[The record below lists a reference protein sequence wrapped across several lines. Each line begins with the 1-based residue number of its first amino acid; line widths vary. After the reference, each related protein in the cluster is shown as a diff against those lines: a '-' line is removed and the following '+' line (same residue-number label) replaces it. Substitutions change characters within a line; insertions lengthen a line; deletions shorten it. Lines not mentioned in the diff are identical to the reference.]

1 MLELRQRV
9 VMSTNSCQVS
19 SKKMTLKLALQW
31 RPSISMEAQS
41 LRVLKGR
48 ILWSVIYVLVFVG
61 VPLISRV
68 NNDVT
73 FLILR
78 QSGTPTL
85 IWVTWLIILCCVI
98 LIVIPIL
105 LVTWVYRGIP
115 VLALIVAVFAY
126 GAFKPLIYAVLNI
139 YDPSKLLS
147 VERIVTV
154 LLAVIL
160 GVFAELLA
168 RNLAFGKVLLVALV
182 CVLIPAQVIQAPP
195 STSKRSSSMAI
206 SGTDELPM
214 SIVWIVVD
222 EVSANLV
229 YDAEEHVRKD
239 LQNLHELSES
249 GTTYLR
255 AVTPGTWTTK
265 AIPQMLN
272 GLVSDKSEIESND
285 LHGVFPLS
293 DSGINAYFYSGYV
306 KYPDRC
312 GYVELYISGEKCKF
326 GNSYYER
333 AKVLIGD
340 LTAVTIQN
348 SVPYFRTKILDNV
361 DVDEFNL
368 GRKGE
373 VSEGQL
379 PNFINAQTLNRPFF
393 AFHHYLKTHSPW
405 NLDRYGHEVWKTDD
419 LIPDVTATD
428 DNLVGIKQSMR
439 FQSLLRF
446 DDELG
451 TVIAA
456 LKRKGLFDTTAII
469 VTSDHGAILKDLPM
483 TNGRTAER
491 LGDVES
497 TLRDTLHVPL
507 IVKFPNQRT
516 SQRVSELHAPGDVTA
531 WIVNQ
536 INKTSQEISMSL
548 DSRIN
553 RFSTAWRVDVEDPF
567 GKLAALEFRSAN
579 VTNPMA
585 TRKVLRPNSDL
596 LLAEAVEWFGDSLA
610 SARLTRVRIDSR
622 NTEDFIQEC
631 DKYEL
636 VAGNRSETL
645 GQLFPKSSL
654 EEPNYTDLWGLVI
667 YDSAAREVVCVDTHP
682 K

>member
-1 MLELRQRV
+1 
-9 VMSTNSCQVS
+9 
-19 SKKMTLKLALQW
+19 
-31 RPSISMEAQS
+31 MEAQS

-85 IWVTWLIILCCVI
+85 IWATWLIILCCVL

-105 LVTWVYRGIP
+105 LATWVYRGIP

-126 GAFKPLIYAVLNI
+126 GAFKPMMYKALRGSNVRE
-139 YDPSKLLS
+139 LLGMEQIS
-147 VERIVTV
+147 SGLRVIILGLLVIILG
-154 LLAVIL
+154 LLAIIL
-160 GVFAELLA
+160 GLFAELLA
-168 RNLAFGKVLLVALV
+168 RNISLGKVLLVALV
-182 CVLIPAQVIQAPP
+182 CVLISAQLIQAPP
-195 STSKRSSSMAI
+195 SMSKRSSSMAI
-206 SGTDELPM
+206 SGSERLPM

-229 YDAEEHVRKD
+229 YDAEENVHED
-239 LQNLHELSES
+239 LQNLHELSET

-272 GLVSDKSEIESND
+272 GIVSDESETESND
-285 LHGVFPLS
+285 LQGVFPLS
-293 DSGINAYFYSGYV
+293 DSGINAYFYSGYI
-306 KYPDRC
+306 KYPDQC

-326 GNSYYER
+326 GSSYYER
-333 AKVLIGD
+333 TKILIGD
-340 LTAVTIQN
+340 LTAVAIQN
-348 SVPYFRTKILDNV
+348 LAPYFRSKILDNV
-361 DVDEFNL
+361 DLDEFNL
-368 GRKGE
+368 GRERE
-373 VSEGQL
+373 VPESSL
-379 PNFINAQTLNRPFF
+379 PKFINSQKPNKPFF
-393 AFHHYLKTHSPW
+393 AFHHYIKTHSPW
-405 NLDRYGHEVWKTDD
+405 NLDRNGHEVWKIDES
-419 LIPDVTATD
+419 IPDVIASD
-428 DNLVGIKQSMR
+428 ENLIGIKQSVR
-439 FQSLLRF
+439 FQYLLRF

-451 TVIAA
+451 VVIAA
-456 LKRKGLFDTTAII
+456 LKKKDLFDSTAII
-469 VTSDHGAILKDLPM
+469 VTSDHGAIVKDLPL

-491 LGDVES
+491 LGDIES

-516 SQRVSELHAPGDVTA
+516 SQRVSELHAPGDVSA

-536 INKTSQEISMSL
+536 INKTSQEISISL

-553 RFSTAWRVDVEDPF
+553 RLSTAWRVDVEDPF

-585 TRKVLRPNSDL
+585 IRRVLYPNSDL
-596 LLAEAVEWFGDSLA
+596 LLAEAVQWFGDSSA
-610 SARLTRVRIDSR
+610 SARLTRVRLDSR
-622 NTEDFIQEC
+622 NTKDFIQEC

-645 GQLFPKSSL
+645 GQLFPKASL
-654 EEPNYTDLWGLVI
+654 EEPNHTNLWGLAI

-682 K
+682 R

>member
-1 MLELRQRV
+1 MSEPHQRV
-9 VMSTNSCQVS
+9 VMSTNSSQAS
-19 SKKMTLKLALQW
+19 SKRTNLKIAHQSRL
-31 RPSISMEAQS
+31 ISMEAQS

-85 IWVTWLIILCCVI
+85 IWATWAIILCCVL

-105 LVTWVYRGIP
+105 LATWVYRGIP
-115 VLALIVAVFAY
+115 VLALIVAVLTY
-126 GAFKPLIYAVLNI
+126 GAFGPVMDEASRGGNVRE
-139 YDPSKLLS
+139 LLG
-147 VERIVTV
+147 
-154 LLAVIL
+154 LLGIIL
-160 GVFAELLA
+160 GLFAELLA
-168 RNLAFGKVLLVALV
+168 RNISFGKVLLVALV

-195 STSKRSSSMAI
+195 STSARSSSLAI
-206 SGTDELPM
+206 SGSEKLPI
-214 SIVWIVVD
+214 SVLWIVAD

-229 YDAEEHVRKD
+229 YDAEEYIRKD
-239 LQNLHELSES
+239 LKNLRELSET

-272 GLVSDKSEIESND
+272 GIVSDESEIEDND
-285 LHGVFPLS
+285 LLGIFPLS
-293 DSGINAYFYSGYV
+293 ENSGINAYFYSETI
-306 KYPDRC
+306 KYPDEC

-326 GNSYYER
+326 GSSYYER
-333 AKVLIGD
+333 SKVLVGD
-340 LTAVTIQN
+340 LTATAIKN
-348 SVPYFRTKILDNV
+348 SVPYFRIKILDNV
-361 DVDEFNL
+361 DLDEFKL
-368 GRKGE
+368 GRE
-373 VSEGQL
+373 REASESPL
-379 PNFINAQTLNRPFF
+379 PKFINSQSSNKPFF

-405 NLDRYGHEVWKTDD
+405 NLDRNGHEVWKIDD
-419 LIPDVTATD
+419 SIPDVTATD
-428 DNLVGIKQSMR
+428 ENLVGIKQSVR
-439 FQSLLRF
+439 FQHLLRF

-451 TVIAA
+451 AVVAI
-456 LKRKGLFDTTAII
+456 LKQKDLFDSTAII
-469 VTSDHGAILKDLPM
+469 VTSDHGAILKNLPL

-491 LGDVES
+491 LGDIES

-531 WIVNQ
+531 WIANQ

-553 RFSTAWRVDVEDPF
+553 RLSTAWGVDVEDPF
-567 GKLAALEFRSAN
+567 GKLAALKFRSAN

-585 TRKVLRPNSDL
+585 TRKVLPPNTDL
-596 LLAEAVEWFGDSLA
+596 LPAEDVQWFGDSSS
-610 SARLTRVRIDSR
+610 SARLTRVRVGFR
-622 NTEDFIQEC
+622 NTKESIQEC
-631 DKYEL
+631 GKYEL
-636 VAGNRSETL
+636 VAGSGRETL

-654 EEPNYTDLWGLVI
+654 ENPNYADLWGLAI
-667 YDSAAREVVCVDTHP
+667 YDSTAGNVVCVDTHP

>member
-1 MLELRQRV
+1 
-9 VMSTNSCQVS
+9 
-19 SKKMTLKLALQW
+19 
-31 RPSISMEAQS
+31 MEAQS
-41 LRVLKGR
+41 LHVLKGR
-48 ILWSVIYVLVFVG
+48 ILWSVIYVLIFVG

-78 QSGTPTL
+78 QSGSPTL
-85 IWVTWLIILCCVI
+85 IWATWLIILCCVL

-105 LVTWVYRGIP
+105 LSTWVYRGIP

-126 GAFKPLIYAVLNI
+126 GAFKPLIYEVLTPF
-139 YDPSKLLS
+139 DPSELLS

-160 GVFAELLA
+160 GLFAELLA
-168 RNLAFGKVLLVALV
+168 RNISLGKVSLVALV
-182 CVLIPAQVIQAPP
+182 CVLIPAQLIQAPP
-195 STSKRSSSMAI
+195 STSKRTSSPAR
-206 SGTDELPM
+206 SGSVRLPM

-229 YDAEEHVRKD
+229 YDAEENVHED
-239 LQNLHELSES
+239 LQNLHELSET

-272 GLVSDKSEIESND
+272 GIVSDESRIEFND
-285 LHGVFPLS
+285 LYGIFPLS
-293 DSGINAYFYSGYV
+293 DSGINAYFYSEFI
-306 KYPDRC
+306 KYPDQC
-312 GYVELYISGEKCKF
+312 GYVELYISGEKCKV
-326 GNSYYER
+326 GSSYYER
-333 AKVLIGD
+333 SKILIGD
-340 LTAVTIQN
+340 LTAVAIQN
-348 SVPYFRTKILDNV
+348 SVPYFRSKILGNFDL
-361 DVDEFNL
+361 DGFNL
-368 GRKGE
+368 GRERE
-373 VSEGQL
+373 VPESSL
-379 PNFINAQTLNRPFF
+379 PKFINSQKPGKSFF
-393 AFHHYLKTHSPW
+393 AFHHDIKTHSPW
-405 NLDRYGHEVWKTDD
+405 NLDRNGHEVWKSDES
-419 LIPDVTATD
+419 IPDVTATD
-428 DNLVGIKQSMR
+428 ENLVGIKQSVR
-439 FQSLLRF
+439 FQYLLRF

-451 TVIAA
+451 AVIAA
-456 LKRKGLFDTTAII
+456 LKKKDLFDSTAII
-469 VTSDHGAILKDLPM
+469 VTSDHGAILKNLPL
-483 TNGRTAER
+483 TNGQTAER
-491 LGDVES
+491 LGDIES

-553 RFSTAWRVDVEDPF
+553 RLSTAWRVDVEDPF

-585 TRKVLRPNSDL
+585 TRKVLYPNSDL
-596 LLAEAVEWFGDSLA
+596 LLAEDVQWFGDSSA
-610 SARLTRVRIDSR
+610 SARLTRIRLESR
-622 NTEDFIQEC
+622 KTEDSIQEC
-631 DKYEL
+631 GKYEL
-636 VAGNRSETL
+636 VAGSGRETL

-654 EEPNYTDLWGLVI
+654 EEPNYTDLWGLAI
-667 YDSAAREVVCVDTHP
+667 YDSAARKVVCVDTHP

>member
-1 MLELRQRV
+1 
-9 VMSTNSCQVS
+9 
-19 SKKMTLKLALQW
+19 
-31 RPSISMEAQS
+31 MEAQS
-41 LRVLKGR
+41 LHVLKGR
-48 ILWSVIYVLVFVG
+48 ILWSVIYVLIFVG

-85 IWVTWLIILCCVI
+85 IWATWLIMLCCVL

-105 LVTWVYRGIP
+105 LSTWVYRGIP

-126 GAFKPLIYAVLNI
+126 PAFSPLIHKVLTRF
-139 YDPSKLLS
+139 DPSELLS

-154 LLAVIL
+154 LFVVIL
-160 GVFAELLA
+160 GLFAELLA
-168 RNLAFGKVLLVALV
+168 KKILLGKVLLVALV
-182 CVLIPAQVIQAPP
+182 CVLIPAQLIQAPP
-195 STSKRSSSMAI
+195 STSKRTSSPAR
-206 SGTDELPM
+206 SGSVRLPM

-229 YDAEEHVRKD
+229 YDAEENVHED
-239 LQNLHELSES
+239 LQNLHELSET

-255 AVTPGTWTTK
+255 AVTPGSWTTK

-272 GLVSDKSEIESND
+272 GIVSDESRIEYND
-285 LHGVFPLS
+285 NYGIFPLS
-293 DSGINAYFYSGYV
+293 DSGINAYFYSEFI
-306 KYPDRC
+306 KYPDQC
-312 GYVELYISGEKCKF
+312 GYVELYISGEKCKV
-326 GNSYYER
+326 GRSYYER
-333 AKVLIGD
+333 SKILIGD
-340 LTAVTIQN
+340 LTAVAIQD
-348 SVPYFRTKILDNV
+348 SVPYFRSKILG
-361 DVDEFNL
+361 NL
-368 GRKGE
+368 GRERE
-373 VSEGQL
+373 VPESSL
-379 PNFINAQTLNRPFF
+379 PKFINSQKPDKSFF
-393 AFHHYLKTHSPW
+393 AFHHYLETHSPW
-405 NLDRYGHEVWKTDD
+405 NLDRNGHEVWKIDES
-419 LIPDVTATD
+419 IPDVIATD
-428 DNLVGIKQSMR
+428 ENLVGIKQSVR

-451 TVIAA
+451 AVITA
-456 LKRKGLFDTTAII
+456 LKKKDLFDSTVII
-469 VTSDHGAILKDLPM
+469 VTSDHGAILKNLPL
-483 TNGRTAER
+483 TNGNTAAR
-491 LGDVES
+491 LGDIES

-553 RFSTAWRVDVEDPF
+553 RLSTAWRVDVDDPF

-585 TRKVLRPNSDL
+585 TRKVLYPNSDL
-596 LLAEAVEWFGDSLA
+596 LLAEDVQWFGDSSA
-610 SARLTRVRIDSR
+610 SARLTRVRLESR
-622 NTEDFIQEC
+622 KTEDSIQEC
-631 DKYEL
+631 GKYEL
-636 VAGNRSETL
+636 VAGSGRETL

-654 EEPNYTDLWGLVI
+654 EEPNYTDLWGLAI
-667 YDSAAREVVCVDTHP
+667 YDSAARKVVCVDTHP